1 MSFLRNPLIPTWNC
15 DKGMYLE
22 GIIKRKIKNIS
33 GYLSKRDNAIY
44 IIWYNFLRV
53 AFSFP
58 YRSVRKLLTK

>member
-44 IIWYNFLRV
+44 I
-53 AFSFP
+53 
-58 YRSVRKLLTK
+58 

>member
-15 DKGMYLE
+15 DKGMYLEGILE

-44 IIWYNFLRV
+44 I
-53 AFSFP
+53 
-58 YRSVRKLLTK
+58 